1 MIEKIKPQ
9 TVGQE
14 RALNALSD
22 PENEIVGL
30 FGPTGTGKSL
40 LSIAYGIS
48 SVQSGKYKRFII
60 ARPIVDVSTGRSLTP
75 EELGEMYY
83 KLASTYLY
91 DILGEYATREEIE
104 KSLKEEMVIVTDVNY
119 LRGRTF
125 DDAII
130 FLDDAQNV
138 QPDSAAEVLLRLG
151 RNSKL
156 IVAGDPVFQS
166 SRGDG
171 GEVDGATLLRE
182 ALLGEEKAV
191 VVDLGVKDI
200 VRPGARRG
208 IKLALELRMRK
219 RRLSDAERYVID
231 SFRVYAPDADIIT
244 AIEFKS
250 DKDSLGIKGD
260 VPDALVFVKEGHLGR
275 AVGRGG
281 ERIKNVENDTG
292 LRLRLV
298 EMSLDF
304 KNWVRALHPA
314 GWIVKHILDA
324 DFAGP
329 ELLVTVRRSEF
340 GAFVGHRGAYVRLM
354 DRVFRRLLSI
364 GVRAVEAEEEEK

>member
-1 MIEKIKPQ
+1 MIDKIKPQ

-48 SVQSGKYKRFII
+48 SVQSGKYKKFII

-91 DILGEYATREEIE
+91 DILGEYTTREEIE
-104 KSLKEEMVIVTDVNY
+104 KLLREETVVVTDVNY

-125 DDAII
+125 DDSVI

-138 QPDSAAEVLLRLG
+138 QPDSAAEILLRLG

-156 IVAGDPVFQS
+156 IVAGDPVFQ
-166 SRGDG
+166 RGDS

-231 SFRVYAPDADIIT
+231 AFRVYAPDADVIT

-250 DKDSLGIKGD
+250 DKESLGIKGD

-304 KNWVRALHPA
+304 KNWVRALHPV
-314 GWIVKHILDA
+314 GWIVKHILDV

-329 ELLVTVRRSEF
+329 ELLITVRRSEF
-340 GAFVGHRGAYVRLM
+340 GTFLGYRGVYVRLM

>member
-1 MIEKIKPQ
+1 MLEKIKPQ
-9 TVGQE
+9 TIGQE

-60 ARPIVDVSTGRSLTP
+60 ARPIVDVSTGRALTP
-75 EELGEMYY
+75 EDLGEMYY
-83 KLASTYLY
+83 KLASTYLG
-91 DILGEYATREEIE
+91 DILGEYVGREEIE
-104 KSLKEEMVIVTDVNY
+104 KMLRDEAVIVTDVNY

-125 DDAII
+125 DDSVI

-138 QPDSAAEVLLRLG
+138 QPDSAAEILIRLG

-156 IVAGDPVFQS
+156 IVAGDPVFQRS
-166 SRGDG
+166 EEGI
-171 GEVDGATLLRE
+171 DGATLLRE

-191 VVDLGVKDI
+191 VVDLGIKDI

-219 RRLSDAERYVID
+219 RGLTDAERYVRD
-231 SFRVYAPDADIIT
+231 AFRVYAPDADLIT
-244 AIEFKS
+244 VIEFKS
-250 DKDSLGIKGD
+250 DKESLGIKAD
-260 VPDALVFVKEGHLGR
+260 LPDALVFVKEGHLGR

-281 ERIKNVENDTG
+281 ERIKNIEGDTG

-304 KNWVRALHPA
+304 KNWIRALHPA
-314 GWIVKHILDA
+314 GWISKHILDV

-329 ELLVTVRRSEF
+329 ELLVMVRRSEF
-340 GAFVGHRGAYVRLM
+340 GSFVGHRGAYVRLM
-354 DRVFRRLLSI
+354 DRVFKRLLSI
-364 GVRAVEAEEEEK
+364 GVRAMEAEEEEK

>member
-104 KSLKEEMVIVTDVNY
+104 KLLKEEMVIVTDVNY

-298 EMSLDF
+298 EMTLDF

>member
-1 MIEKIKPQ
+1 MLDKIKPQ
-9 TVGQE
+9 TIGQE

-22 PENEIVGL
+22 SENEVVGL

-40 LSIAYGIS
+40 LSIAYGIDS
-48 SVQSGKYKRFII
+48 TQKGKYKRFII
-60 ARPIVDVSTGRSLTP
+60 ARPVVDVSSGRSLTP
-75 EELGEMYY
+75 ENLGEMYY
-83 KLASTYLY
+83 KLAAAYLS
-91 DILGEYATREEIE
+91 DILGEFLERSEIE
-104 KSLKEEMVIVTDVNY
+104 KMLREETIVVTDVNY

-125 DDAII
+125 DDSII

-138 QPDSAAEVLLRLG
+138 QPDSAAEILLRIG

-156 IVAGDPVFQS
+156 VIAGDPVFQ
-166 SRGDG
+166 RAE
-171 GEVDGATLLRE
+171 GETDGATLLRE
-182 ALLGEEKAV
+182 ALLGEEKAA

-219 RRLSDAERYVID
+219 RKLSDVERYILD
-231 SFRVYAPDADIIT
+231 SFRVYAPDADIVT
-244 AIEFKS
+244 VVEFKS

-260 VPDALVFVKEGHLGR
+260 LPDALVFVKEGHLGR

-298 EMSLDF
+298 EMTLDF
-304 KNWVRALHPA
+304 KNWVRSLHPA
-314 GWIVKHILDA
+314 GWISKHIVDA

-329 ELLVTVRRSEF
+329 ELLVTVRKSEF
-340 GAFVGHRGAYVRLM
+340 GSFVGHRGAYVRLM

-364 GVRAVEAEEEEK
+364 GVRAVEAEEER

>member
-1 MIEKIKPQ
+1 VIDKIKPQ

-22 PENEIVGL
+22 SENEIVGL

-48 SVQSGKYKRFII
+48 SVQSGRYKRFVI
-60 ARPIVDVSTGRSLTP
+60 ARPIVDVSTGRALTP
-75 EELGEMYY
+75 EDLGEMYY
-83 KLASTYLY
+83 KLAAAYIQ
-91 DILGEYATREEIE
+91 DILGEYATGGEIE
-104 KSLKEEMVIVTDVNY
+104 KLLREEAVVVTDVNY

-125 DDAII
+125 DDTVM

-138 QPDSAAEVLLRLG
+138 QPDSAAEVLIRLG

-156 IVAGDPVFQS
+156 IVAGDPVFQ
-166 SRGDG
+166 RGEDG
-171 GEVDGATLLRE
+171 ADGATLLRE

-219 RRLSDAERYVID
+219 RRLTDPERYVED
-231 SFRVYAPDADIIT
+231 AFKVYAPDADVIT

-250 DKDSLGIKGD
+250 DKESLGIKGD

-281 ERIKNVENDTG
+281 ERIKSIENDVG

-298 EMSLDF
+298 EMTLDF
-304 KNWVRALHPA
+304 KNWIRALHPA
-314 GWIVKHILDA
+314 GWIAKHILDV

-329 ELLVTVRRSEF
+329 ELLVAVRRSEF
-340 GAFVGHRGAYVRLM
+340 GSFVGHRGAYVRLM

-364 GVRAVEAEEEEK
+364 GVRAVEAEEEK